1 MLQAA
6 NDSELQRFYAVLL
19 RYFDTGID
27 SIKLNDV
34 DIDKLGIPQD
44 LLRDIKT
51 DLLKTKD
58 KDAYGTL
65 SFDDE
70 LYLM

>member
-44 LLRDIKT
+44 LLRDIKQT
-51 DLLKTKD
+51 
-58 KDAYGTL
+58 Y
-65 SFDDE
+65 
-70 LYLM
+70 